1 MVNLLNLILFSIF
14 SIKKWLKRE
23 QDILKDSSQVTHKLF
38 YVWFYISHISSC
50 EPAPLERLIQNFQ
63 RLYNKTSYFYKTEW
77 MCGKIYAFP
86 TQNHRCSDGGWI
98 EIDVMN
104 TNQFE
109 FS

>member
-1 MVNLLNLILFSIF
+1 MNFEFFSTLLIKINYFYGQFTKFNIIF
-14 SIKKWLKRE
+14 HFINKKRE

-50 EPAPLERLIQNFQ
+50 EPSPLERLIQNFQ

-86 TQNHRCSDGGWI
+86 TQNHRCSDGG
-98 EIDVMN
+98 
-104 TNQFE
+104 
-109 FS
+109 